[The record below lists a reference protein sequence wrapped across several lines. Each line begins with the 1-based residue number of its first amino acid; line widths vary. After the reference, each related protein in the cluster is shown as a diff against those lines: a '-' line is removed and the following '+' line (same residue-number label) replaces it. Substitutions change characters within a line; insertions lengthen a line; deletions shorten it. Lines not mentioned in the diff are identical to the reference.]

1 MMSTRAKVL
10 LTVALGLAG
19 IAYGVFRISASREWQ
34 QFSWQDFGE
43 SFRNLRFSYLLLA
56 ALLIFSSYL
65 FRSIRW
71 REFLRSMKTADLG
84 NLFVATLVGFSTVA
98 LLGRPG
104 EVVRPWLVAR
114 KEGLAVSSQLGAWTL
129 ERVFDSLTVA
139 GFLGLA
145 LFFFPM
151 RSGFNESHEQ
161 LLEHFR
167 GAGLVL
173 FAGAVALGIA
183 VSQFRRRQRF
193 ILAALDWLGRG
204 LTAKQ
209 RAGLRRIIENFASGL
224 AGIENVGSLLRCV
237 GYSWLVWLSVAAAF
251 WSVTKALGDPV
262 SRLDW
267 SGVVL
272 LMAAMIAGS
281 VAQLPGVGGGPQ
293 VATALTLTQLFGV
306 PLAMAS
312 SAALL
317 LWALSFMLVL
327 IPGLPLMAHE
337 GLTWQRL
344 RRVAKEGL

>member
-1 MMSTRAKVL
+1 MSHRTKVL
-10 LTVALGLAG
+10 LAAALGLAAL
-19 IAYGVFRISASREWQ
+19 AYVVFRVSASREWQ
-34 QFSWQDFGE
+34 QFSWEDFWQSLLGV
-43 SFRNLRFSYLLLA
+43 RLPYLLLA
-56 ALLIFSSYL
+56 AALIFSSYL
-65 FRSIRW
+65 FRSFRW
-71 REFLRSMKTADLG
+71 REFLRPMKRASLW
-84 NLFVATLVGFSTVA
+84 NLFVSTLVGFSAVA
-98 LLGRPG
+98 LLARPG
-104 EVVRPWLVAR
+104 EVVRPWLIAR

-139 GFLGLA
+139 GFLGLS
-145 LFFFPM
+145 LFFFPT
-151 RSGFNESHEQ
+151 RSGFDESHEQ

-167 GAGLVL
+167 RAGLVL

-193 ILAALDWLGRG
+193 ILMMLDRLSRPLPEKHRVRLGRM
-204 LTAKQ
+204 A
-209 RAGLRRIIENFASGL
+209 ENFASGL
-224 AGIENVGSLLRCV
+224 AGVENVGSLLRCV
-237 GYSWLVWLSVAAAF
+237 GYSWLVWLSVAVAY
-251 WSVTKALGDPV
+251 WSVLQAMGEPV

-267 SGVVL
+267 TSVFLV
-272 LMAAMIAGS
+272 MAAMIVGS

-317 LWALSFMLVL
+317 LWALSFMMVL
-327 IPGLPLMAHE
+327 IPGLPLMARE